1 MKAIIENNT
10 IKDIAH
16 TNPFEIFAP
25 VIAELYDTE
34 VPETAKVGDE
44 LIDDVWVTPVIEE
57 VLPVI
62 IDVSEED
69 INQSNA
75 NIWRDKRNQLL
86 VSSDWTQV
94 ADSPVDKTA
103 WATYRQ
109 SLRDV
114 PSQAEFPATI
124 AWPEEPTE

>member
-62 IDVSEED
+62 TDVSEEE

-75 NIWRDKRNQLL
+75 NICRDKRNQLL

-94 ADSPVDKTA
+94 ADSPIDQAA
-103 WATYRQ
+103 WATYRKA
-109 SLRDV
+109 LRDM
-114 PSQAEFPATI
+114 PSQEGFPNEVT
-124 AWPEEPTE
+124 WPVAPE